1 MGEAAS
7 AGGRGGA
14 LLLSLC
20 LLAMTGVLVL
30 DACGSVKT
38 PTEPP
43 APTTGAA
50 FTFSQVQAQIF
61 TPICA
66 KAGCHDA
73 AAASGGMVLAAGRAY
88 GEIVGHSARGRPDLH
103 RIEPGDPERSY
114 MIKKL
119 RGDADIVGSQMPL
132 DAPGSLPRDKLDG
145 LIGWILAGAP
155 NN

>member
-1 MGEAAS
+1 MGAAGN

-14 LLLSLC
+14 LLLSLFLFALAT
-20 LLAMTGVLVL
+20 LLALA
-30 DACGSVKT
+30 ACGTVKT

-43 APTTGAA
+43 APTTGTA
-50 FTFSQVQAQIF
+50 FTFSRVQAEIF

-73 AAASGGMVLAAGRAY
+73 ATASGGQVLAAGRAY
-88 GEIVGHSARGRPDLH
+88 GEIVRHPAQGRPDLN

-114 MIKKL
+114 MVKKL
-119 RGDADIVGSQMPL
+119 RGDPDIVGNQMPF
-132 DAPGSLPRDKLDG
+132 DAPGSLPREKLDG